1 MRSDTI
7 GRFDSK
13 RPNFD
18 HMKALR
24 LLLVTLTALLLL
36 AALIAPGLIG
46 PKVEEA
52 VQQQLTLQ
60 PNIDLSGYQRG
71 WFGAEAL
78 ALLKGKDG
86 ATETISEIQHG
97 PVLFTRSG
105 LRVGAL
111 YVETRLTGEQ
121 LEPVLRHQLEAYYGP
136 IGANVDDSP
145 VVLET
150 LVAANNR
157 VINTLYLEPIDRAVA
172 DQQILFKGGEIRF
185 VTDYRGRQQ
194 DSRFDLGEFVRM
206 DGHREALYV
215 QSAQGD
221 FALAPS
227 GAGTLHATLPLVRTN
242 NDNGPLELRDV
253 QLEYASELVAP
264 RTLKVQAGV
273 KLPEIQSSTPARS
286 LTQQINLP
294 SISYDDLH
302 HFLYNLMLTPSHQR
316 SWPVVF
322 QRPLQAQQQL
332 DIQTANGPMQLQLDV
347 DWKGMPRSRNIPEKK
362 LSWLDN
368 LNGSANISAAEQ
380 ALMQSPLIMQASAL
394 KQYGFMQEQD
404 GQLTMHLQLDR
415 GNLEVNGQL
424 LPADLFVLA
433 LMGGI

>member
-1 MRSDTI
+1 
-7 GRFDSK
+7 
-13 RPNFD
+13 
-18 HMKALR
+18 MKALR
-24 LLLVTLTALLLL
+24 LLLITTTAVLLL

-52 VQQQLTLQ
+52 LQQQLAQQ
-60 PNIDLSGYQRG
+60 PNIELTGYQRG

-78 ALLKGKDG
+78 TLLKGKDG
-86 ATETISEIQHG
+86 ATETFSEIQHG

-105 LRVGAL
+105 PRVGAL
-111 YVETRLTGEQ
+111 YAETRLTGKQ
-121 LEPVLRHQLEAYYGP
+121 LEPVLRHQLEAYYGA
-136 IGANVDDSP
+136 IGASVEDSP

-157 VINTLYLEPIDRAVA
+157 VINTLHLEPIDRSVA
-172 DQQILFKGGEIRF
+172 DQQIQFKGGQVRF
-185 VTDYRGRQQ
+185 VTDYQGKQQ
-194 DSRFDLGEFVRM
+194 DSRFALGEFVRM
-206 DGHREALYV
+206 DGHREALYL

-253 QLEYASELVAP
+253 ELAYTSELIAP
-264 RTLKVQAGV
+264 RTLKVQTEV

-286 LTQQINLP
+286 LTQQLNLP

-347 DWKGMPRSRNIPEKK
+347 DWKGMPRTRTVPVSDK
-362 LSWLDN
+362 LFWLDN

-394 KQYGFMQEQD
+394 KQYGFMLEQD
-404 GQLTMHLQLDR
+404 GQLTMQLQLER